1 MRTLLKRRTVMAA
14 AMFACLSAV
23 KMGCGLIE
31 STTTGE
37 LGNLS
42 FSYDTSEEIRN
53 FNKPIAPGA
62 KLRITVRDAGGAPGT
77 GAEVKAAAT
86 DNPSVATVVS
96 FEDSDVI
103 VEGVS
108 EGQFALEVS
117 AEVGFPAETKE
128 DRVSM
133 NIREPEVLKIGHAC
147 KSFGANKAYYLVGH
161 HVELSFE
168 MELADG
174 QDVIGYDYYP
184 ITLDQPELAQLTRGH
199 EDPKV
204 FKFTLG
210 SQPGDLLISSTVD
223 DTTATIG
230 IVDEAAID
238 GARMLGAERD
248 LGAVGTLRRV
258 RPTVGGEDICSS
270 ELEREVRSITPEV
283 CSVTPGN
290 KPEYVRI
297 EFEPG
302 VIDDPCRFEV
312 IYDGGNGGEGMTQVL
327 EITEI

>member
-1 MRTLLKRRTVMAA
+1 MRPSLKQRGALAA
-14 AMFACLSAV
+14 VTISSLCCAH
-23 KMGCGLIE
+23 CGLIE

-42 FSYDTSEEIRN
+42 FSYDAKDELFN
-53 FNKPIAPGA
+53 FNKPIALGA

-77 GAEVKAAAT
+77 GADVKSAAT
-86 DNPSVATVVS
+86 NNPSVAKVVS

-103 VEGVS
+103 VEGLADG
-108 EGQFALEVS
+108 EFALEVS
-117 AEVGFPAETKE
+117 AEVGFPAESKE

-133 NIREPEVLKIGHAC
+133 LVREPEVLKIGHAC

-161 HVELSFE
+161 HIELTFE

-184 ITLDQPELAQLTRGH
+184 IELDNPDLATLTRGH
-199 EDPKV
+199 EEAKI

-210 SQPGDLLISSTVD
+210 SRPGDLLISSTVD
-223 DTTATIG
+223 DTKATIG

-238 GARMLGAERD
+238 GARMLGAEKD
-248 LGAVGTLRRV
+248 LGAIGTLRRV

-270 ELEREVRSITPEV
+270 ELDREVSSLTPDI
-283 CSVTPGN
+283 CKVTKGD
-290 KPEYVRI
+290 KPEYVRF

-302 VIDDPCRFEV
+302 SLNETCQFEV
-312 IYDGGNGGEGMTQVL
+312 TYPGGNGGEGMTQVL
-327 EITEI
+327 EISTDI